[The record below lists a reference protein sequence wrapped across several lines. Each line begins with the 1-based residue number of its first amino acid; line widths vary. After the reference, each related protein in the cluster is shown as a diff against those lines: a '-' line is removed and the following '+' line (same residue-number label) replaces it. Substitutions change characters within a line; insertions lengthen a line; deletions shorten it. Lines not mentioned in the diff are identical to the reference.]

1 MTSSIRENRRRFQI
15 ALGVLAGI
23 CLLAAAATFYFSS
36 RSGRAQQAEFD
47 SIRSQVQTRM
57 KVVIPPTAVQGR
69 VEEARAQIDDFYKTR
84 LASEPSAVY
93 AELGRLASADR
104 VRIGGAKYE
113 LSETELPNVQMMSVE
128 ATLSGSY
135 VDTIKFLNALERSKM
150 FFILDGIGL
159 DEQQGGGVHLSV
171 KLEAYV
177 RGQA

>member
-1 MTSSIRENRRRFQI
+1 MSSIRENRRRFQI
-15 ALGVLAGI
+15 AASILAGI

-36 RSGRAQQAEFD
+36 RSGQAQQEEFD
-47 SIRSQVQTRM
+47 SIRSQVQNRM
-57 KVVIPPTAVQGR
+57 KVVIPPAAVQGR

-113 LSETELPNVQMMSVE
+113 LSETELPNVQMMSIE

-135 VDTIKFLNALERSKM
+135 VDTIKFINALERSKM
-150 FFILDGIGL
+150 FFIVNGIGL
-159 DEQQGGGVHLSV
+159 NEQQGGGVNLSV

>member
-1 MTSSIRENRRRFQI
+1 MGTIRENRRRFQI
-15 ALGVLAGI
+15 ALGVLAGV
-23 CLLAAAATFYFSS
+23 CLLAAGITFYFSS
-36 RSGRAQQAEFD
+36 RSGAVQQQQFD
-47 SIRSQVQTRM
+47 SVRGQVQNRM

-69 VEEARAQIDDFYKTR
+69 VEEARAQIDDFYKSR

-93 AELGRLASADR
+93 AELGKLAAANR

-113 LSETELPNVQMMSVE
+113 LVETELPNVQMMSVE

-135 VDTIKFLNALERSKM
+135 IDTIRFINALERSKM
-150 FFILDGIGL
+150 FFIVDGIGL
-159 DEQQGGGVHLSV
+159 NEQQGGGVNLSV

>member
-1 MTSSIRENRRRFQI
+1 VISSIRKNRRRFQI
-15 ALGVLAGI
+15 ALGVLGGI
-23 CLLAAAATFYFSS
+23 CLVAAAATFYFSS
-36 RSGRAQQAEFD
+36 RSGQAQQAEFD
-47 SIRSQVQTRM
+47 SIRSQVQNRM

-69 VEEARAQIDDFYKTR
+69 VEEARAQIDDFYTVR

-93 AELGRLASADR
+93 AELGKLASADR

-113 LSETELPNVQMMSVE
+113 LSETELPNVQMMSID

-135 VDTIKFLNALERSKM
+135 VDTIKFINALERSKM
-150 FFILDGIGL
+150 FFIVDEIGL
-159 DEQQGGGVHLSV
+159 GEQQGGGVHLSV

>member
-1 MTSSIRENRRRFQI
+1 MGSIRENRRRFQI

-23 CLLAAAATFYFSS
+23 CLLAAGATFYFSS
-36 RSGRAQQAEFD
+36 RSGEAQQQEFD
-47 SIRSQVQTRM
+47 STRSQVQNRM

-69 VEEARAQIDDFYKTR
+69 VEQARTQIDDFYKDR

-93 AELGRLASADR
+93 AELGRLAAGDR

-113 LSETELPNVQMMSVE
+113 LSETELPNVQMMNIE

-135 VDTIKFLNALERSKM
+135 VDTIKFINALERSKM
-150 FFILDGIGL
+150 FFIVDGVGL
-159 DEQQGGGVHLSV
+159 GEQQGGGVNLSV